1 MHRRRPK
8 IEWRVVAA
16 VEALSVSEP
25 ARVLRIPGSKNF
37 KSEYGTPRDVQLVAA
52 DGPRYDIADIER
64 ITTSSSDVSAN
75 TDDRSSFHM
84 PDTLPQGD
92 RHGVLF
98 QLLRSLKTK
107 GLSLDAAVAACH
119 AENEAKSNP
128 PLDRTKLDA
137 YLRRS
142 WHITDAPP
150 SPHRHGA

>member
-1 MHRRRPK
+1 MDRRRPK

-75 TDDRSSFHM
+75 TDDRSSFQM
-84 PDTLPQGD
+84 
-92 RHGVLF
+92 
-98 QLLRSLKTK
+98 
-107 GLSLDAAVAACH
+107 
-119 AENEAKSNP
+119 
-128 PLDRTKLDA
+128 
-137 YLRRS
+137 
-142 WHITDAPP
+142 
-150 SPHRHGA
+150 GAGAWQDHSVDPEVTVNVDLTAHKAG